1 MICGRHYVNLT
12 ACGFSFKRILWLQ
25 SLKKKKAIVYNLFF
39 QKEYAKCQMLF
50 CGQED
55 VSKTYPSIAIWQR
68 PSVNSESLNSPREV
82 LCVLGSG

>member
-1 MICGRHYVNLT
+1 MWVFFQKNPLIT
-12 ACGFSFKRILWLQ
+12 EFQK
-25 SLKKKKAIVYNLFF
+25 KKKKAIVYNLFF

-82 LCVLGSG
+82 LCVLG

>member
-1 MICGRHYVNLT
+1 M
-12 ACGFSFKRILWLQ
+12 GFLSKESFDYRF
-25 SLKKKKAIVYNLFF
+25 SKKKKAIVYDLFF

-55 VSKTYPSIAIWQR
+55 VSKTYPSAAIWQN

-82 LCVLGSG
+82 LCVFGSGQEWRIVGWRLG